1 MQFQLRYIAICKCFL
16 SLIALRTG
24 QLVNYSEIS
33 KEIGVALNTIKSWVS
48 TLEISGLITLLP
60 PYYKNLG
67 KRLIKSPKLYFNDN
81 GLIAAL
87 LNMTSLNVLN
97 NSPFLGNIWENFVLT
112 EYLKEGYIP
121 GKNIFYFRDQNGVE
135 IDFVIE
141 KDGDVFLVE
150 AKNSERPNS
159 RKLNFRKIAPLF
171 EEKVT
176 SLVACGVEEKGIIA
190 LKDFSIYNPLYGIV
204 SNLSFSTVP

>member
-1 MQFQLRYIAICKCFL
+1 MQFQLRCIAICKCFL

-97 NSPFLGNIWENFVLT
+97 NFPFLGNIWENFVLT

-135 IDFVIE
+135 IDFIIE
-141 KDGDVFLVE
+141 KDGEVFLVE

-176 SLVACGVEEKGIIA
+176 KLVACGVEEKGIIA

-204 SNLSFSTVP
+204 SNLSFSTVL